1 VCDTPTDEDSDDD
14 EAWKELEAEFDKAFE
29 AEKQLAEKR
38 KLGGVGKIYVKML
51 IKTITLD
58 VEPSDTIDNVKAKI
72 QDREGIPP
80 DMQRLIFAG
89 KQLEDG
95 HTLAAYNIQRESTLH
110 LVLRLRGGPP
120 VPVPEPYLLEDYVDV
135 SFYSERDVL
144 DLDPDLSCL
153 SIGSKDIVVQ
163 LVDDAVGFGL
173 RIPCIENIQ
182 VYLTRDAGDDS
193 DDDDDDDDNDDKDEE
208 DEEKDYISLPVKG
221 KFEYVGISRTA
232 SFIPLLPWKYGA
244 SYMVRITCPP
254 FAPRKVGRSRPRDF
268 LAEYTFPF
276 KTEER
281 ELVSIKLTGDVDM
294 LLQGF
299 DAAQEGSLAAL
310 TAKCFQAGP
319 GTSSGTSGSPGTV
332 AVIFTLQLQGR
343 SISISSDAAVADLKD
358 GDQLVVEIRHRP
370 AKRAKT

>member
-1 VCDTPTDEDSDDD
+1 MSCPEPHVYQI
-14 EAWKELEAEFDKAFE
+14 F
-29 AEKQLAEKR
+29 
-38 KLGGVGKIYVKML
+38 VKTL
-51 IKTITLD
+51 WFGEVKSITLTLE
-58 VEPSDTIDNVKAKI
+58 VKLSDSIDNVKAKI
-72 QDREGIPP
+72 QLKEGIPP
-80 DMQRLIFAG
+80 DQQRLIFAG

-95 HTLAAYNIQRESTLH
+95 RTLAAYGIQRESTLH
-110 LVLRLRGGPP
+110 LVLRLVHDPANFRRL
-120 VPVPEPYLLEDYVDV
+120 YLLQDYVDV
-135 SFYSERDVL
+135 SFHSESDVL
-144 DLDPDLSCL
+144 DLEDSDMSCL
-153 SIGSKDIVVQ
+153 SIGNKDIVVQ

-193 DDDDDDDDNDDKDEE
+193 DDDDDDNDDDDKDEE
-208 DEEKDYISLPVKG
+208 DEVKDYISLPVKG
-221 KFEYVGISRTA
+221 KFEYDGISRTA

-244 SYMVRITCPP
+244 SYLVRITCPP
-254 FAPRKVGRSRPRDF
+254 FSPREVGRSRPRF

-276 KTEER
+276 TTEER
-281 ELVSIKLTGDVDM
+281 ARISIKLTGDVDM

-343 SISISSDAAVADLKD
+343 SIRISSDAAVADLKD
-358 GDQLVVEIRHRP
+358 GDQLVSLVVEIRHRP

>member
-1 VCDTPTDEDSDDD
+1 MEFTPRSAKTMSSPEPHVYQI
-14 EAWKELEAEFDKAFE
+14 F
-29 AEKQLAEKR
+29 
-38 KLGGVGKIYVKML
+38 VKTL
-51 IKTITLD
+51 FGTSTRSSSRPITLEVKFD
-58 VEPSDTIDNVKAKI
+58 DSIDNVKAKI
-72 QDREGIPP
+72 QLKEGIPT
-80 DMQRLIFAG
+80 DQQKLIFAN

-95 HTLAAYNIQRESTLH
+95 RTLAAYGIQRESTLY
-110 LVLRLRGGPP
+110 LVLRMGGRPVP
-120 VPVPEPYLLEDYVDV
+120 VPVPEPYLLEEYVDV
-135 SFYSERDVL
+135 SFHSERDVL
-144 DLDPDLSCL
+144 DLEDCDMSCL
-153 SIGSKDIVVQ
+153 SIGNKDIVVQ

-193 DDDDDDDDNDDKDEE
+193 DDDDDDDDDNDNDDKDEE
-208 DEEKDYISLPVKG
+208 DEVKDYISLPVKG

-232 SFIPLLPWKYGA
+232 SFIPLQPWKYGA

-254 FAPRKVGRSRPRDF
+254 FSPRKVGRSRPRDF

-281 ELVSIKLTGDVDM
+281 ELISIKLTGDVDM

-319 GTSSGTSGSPGTV
+319 GTSSGTSGTTRSPGSV
-332 AVIFTLQLQGR
+332 AVIFSLQLQGR

-358 GDQLVVEIRHRP
+358 GDELVVEIRHRP

>member
-1 VCDTPTDEDSDDD
+1 MSSPVGNYQIFVKTPT
-14 EAWKELEAEFDKAFE
+14 
-29 AEKQLAEKR
+29 
-38 KLGGVGKIYVKML
+38 G
-51 IKTITLD
+51 KTITLEVKLD
-58 VEPSDTIDNVKAKI
+58 DSIDSVRAKI

-232 SFIPLLPWKYGA
+232 SFIPLQPWKYGT

-254 FAPRKVGRSRPRDF
+254 FSPRKVGRSRPRDF

-319 GTSSGTSGSPGTV
+319 CTSSGTSGTSGSPGSV
-332 AVIFTLQLQGR
+332 AVIFSLQLQGR

-358 GDQLVVEIRHRP
+358 GDELVVEIRHRP

>member
-1 VCDTPTDEDSDDD
+1 MTSPEPHVYQIFVKTLT
-14 EAWKELEAEFDKAFE
+14 LE
-29 AEKQLAEKR
+29 
-38 KLGGVGKIYVKML
+38 VKS
-51 IKTITLD
+51 ITLTLE
-58 VEPSDTIDNVKAKI
+58 VKLSDSIDNVKAKI
-72 QDREGIPP
+72 QLKEGIPP
-80 DMQRLIFAG
+80 DHQRLFFAN

-95 HTLAAYNIQRESTLH
+95 RTLAAYGIQPESTLY
-110 LVLRLRGGPP
+110 LVLRLRSGPRVEENP
-120 VPVPEPYLLEDYVDV
+120 PYLLQDYVDV
-135 SFYSERDVL
+135 SFHSESDVL
-144 DLDPDLSCL
+144 DLEDSDMSCL
-153 SIGSKDIVVQ
+153 SIGNKDIVVQ

-193 DDDDDDDDNDDKDEE
+193 DDDDDDNDDDDKDEE
-208 DEEKDYISLPVKG
+208 DEVKDYISLPVKG
-221 KFEYVGISRTA
+221 KFEYDGISRTA

-244 SYMVRITCPP
+244 SYLVRITCPP
-254 FAPRKVGRSRPRDF
+254 FSPREVGRMSRPCF

-276 KTEER
+276 TTEER
-281 ELVSIKLTGDVDM
+281 ARISIKLTGDVDM

-319 GTSSGTSGSPGTV
+319 GASSGTSGSPGSV
-332 AVIFTLQLQGR
+332 AGVIRPRWSTNPSPSLIFSLQLQGR

-358 GDQLVVEIRHRP
+358 GDELVVEIRHRP

>member
-1 VCDTPTDEDSDDD
+1 MSSP
-14 EAWKELEAEFDKAFE
+14 
-29 AEKQLAEKR
+29 
-38 KLGGVGKIYVKML
+38 VGNYQIFVKTL
-51 IKTITLD
+51 TGKTITLEVKLD
-58 VEPSDTIDNVKAKI
+58 DSIDSVRAKI

-80 DMQRLIFAG
+80 DLQRLIFAG

-110 LVLRLRGGPP
+110 LVRRNLRGGPP

-343 SISISSDAAVADLKD
+343 SIRISSDAAVADLKD

>member
-1 VCDTPTDEDSDDD
+1 MSSP
-14 EAWKELEAEFDKAFE
+14 
-29 AEKQLAEKR
+29 
-38 KLGGVGKIYVKML
+38 VGNYQIFVKTL
-51 IKTITLD
+51 TGKTITLEVKLD
-58 VEPSDTIDNVKAKI
+58 DSIDSVRAKI

-110 LVLRLRGGPP
+110 LVLRWGLHAKLP
-120 VPVPEPYLLEDYVDV
+120 VPEPSTEPYLLEDYVDV

-343 SISISSDAAVADLKD
+343 SIRISSDAAVADLKD